1 MHLPENPARRRLIR
15 LAVAMAAAPLLSHSK
30 QSAAMADF
38 WSRPRT
44 LKLRRPVTGE
54 VVTATYWADGE
65 VIVSEYNALCTIL
78 RDVRANEST
87 SMSLDLLNILTGI
100 QGWFRGYGQDRVI
113 DVTSGL
119 RLPSTNSRTEG
130 AAKDSLH
137 MKGRAADIRMAD
149 VPPDYIAKLGVYL
162 EGGGVG
168 VYPDKN
174 FTHVDDGRIRSWRG

>member
-1 MHLPENPARRRLIR
+1 MRLPQNMTRRHLMR

-30 QSAAMADF
+30 QATAATDF

-44 LKLRRPVTGE
+44 LKLRRLVTGE

-65 VIVSEYNALCTIL
+65 VIASEYSALCTVL
-78 RDVRANEST
+78 RDVQANEST
-87 SMSLDLLNILTGI
+87 SMSIDLLNILTGI
-100 QGWFRGYGQDRVI
+100 QGWFRGYGQDRII

-119 RLPSTNSRTEG
+119 RLPSTNNRTES
-130 AAKDSLH
+130 AAKNSLH

>member
-1 MHLPENPARRRLIR
+1 MDIQQGMTRRHFIR
-15 LAVAMAAAPLLSHSK
+15 LAMAMAAAPLLSHSK
-30 QSAAMADF
+30 QAAAVADF

-44 LKLRRPVTGE
+44 LKLRRLVTGE
-54 VVTATYWADGE
+54 TVTATYWAEGE
-65 VIVSEYNALCTIL
+65 VIASEYSALCTVL

-87 SMSLDLLNILTGI
+87 AMSLDLLNILTGI

-113 DVTSGL
+113 DITSGL
-119 RLPSTNSRTEG
+119 RLPSTNNRIEG

-137 MKGRAADIRMAD
+137 TKGRAADIRMTD
-149 VPPDYIAKLGVYL
+149 VPPDYIAKLGMYL

-168 VYPDKN
+168 IYPDKN